1 MEKKQAAMMIAR
13 VSVPELSDLLVQH
26 LAAVLRVNFNKSFI
40 PSDKRVLNAVPL
52 HERFTN
58 VKCKYA
64 L

>member
-1 MEKKQAAMMIAR
+1 MMIAR

-26 LAAVLRVNFNKSFI
+26 LVAVLRVNFNKSFI
-40 PSDKRVLNAVPL
+40 PSDKLVLNAVSL